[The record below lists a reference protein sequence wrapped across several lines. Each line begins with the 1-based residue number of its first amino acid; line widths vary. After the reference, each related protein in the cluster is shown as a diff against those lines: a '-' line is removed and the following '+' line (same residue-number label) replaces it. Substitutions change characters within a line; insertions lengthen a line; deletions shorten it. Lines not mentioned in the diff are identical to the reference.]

1 MNQHTA
7 SEHVAALKLQEQ
19 ANSLASSYTKD
30 PQDLAAARLAVLM
43 IACQQE
49 AREQGIYAELVF
61 DHSSPNK
68 QEQKA

>member
-1 MNQHTA
+1 VNQHTA
-7 SEHVAALKLQEQ
+7 SEHVAALKLQEHAQ
-19 ANSLASSYTKD
+19 SLASAYTKD

-61 DHSSPNK
+61 NHEGSGK
-68 QEQKA
+68 